1 MLLNWKNLKEN
12 IIFDATTSIIINY
25 VMMYGFL
32 GQQPNTKYK
41 HQSKLSLR
49 PGQGMFDGVTLL
61 EWISWFSH
69 WSLPTNDW

>member
-32 GQQPNTKYK
+32 VQPNTKYK

-49 PGQGMFDGVTLL
+49 PGQGMLDGVTLL